1 MRASILD
8 LRYHM
13 KDVLN
18 ALDRNEIVQIVYHGK
33 LKGEIHPCANTP
45 KQNVQD
51 HDFFGMNKNDKTPV
65 EQQMKALRRN
75 RYHDL

>member
-18 ALDRNEIVQIVYHGK
+18 ALDRNEVVQIIYHGK
-33 LKGEIHPCANTP
+33 LKGELHPCINTP
-45 KQNVQD
+45 KQHVNE
-51 HDFFGMNKNDKTPV
+51 HEFFGMDKSSKKSV
-65 EQQMKALRRN
+65 EQQMKGLRRN